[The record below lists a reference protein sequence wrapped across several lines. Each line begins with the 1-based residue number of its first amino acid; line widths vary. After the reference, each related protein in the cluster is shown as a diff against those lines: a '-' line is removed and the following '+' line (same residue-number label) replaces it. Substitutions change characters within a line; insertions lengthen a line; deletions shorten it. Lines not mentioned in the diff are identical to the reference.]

1 MFNLYRLFSMLI
13 LLVLTASAVA
23 VSPTP
28 DQIAQFKKL
37 PVAQQKMLASQYG
50 MDLDQLQSLSLQ
62 STSTINMNQPQET
75 IQPRTL
81 ENDHKRDETE
91 DVISVDD
98 LDMFGYDLFAGEPM
112 SLTPLDDLP
121 VPNNY
126 ILGVGDELQIK
137 VFGKKTENYNLVI
150 DREGSIY
157 IPELG
162 PFQVRG
168 LTYQQA
174 RQDISK
180 FIKRSMIGVETS
192 VSLGKLKTIQVFVL
206 GLAYKPGSYVVS
218 SLSTATQAIKA
229 AGGID
234 ELGSLRHIQ
243 IKRNNI
249 IIKTIDLYDL
259 LISGDTSSDISL
271 KQGDVVFIP
280 LKKKTVSIYGAVK
293 RPAIYELKNEIN
305 IDTVLSLA
313 GGLAAEGEQKV
324 QVTRK
329 TNKGLQLYDIKLNSA
344 ESNKTFSMRNGDE
357 LLVGKSSDVYHN
369 AVTLSGAVTNPGVY
383 QWTRNSTVSDIV
395 KSLKLD
401 VNKDAELQ
409 NALLVRE
416 ISPDH
421 QIKVISFNLLEA
433 ISNPKS
439 KLDIKLQADDQI
451 IVLNKD
457 NGGYNQSTLDQDL
470 QFPNMPGIKTDLSAN
485 TRNTNVNYT
494 NNTNGIN
501 NINANSKNS
510 DINNVNNTSNSNY
523 GSSGNSYNN
532 IENSNV
538 TSSYDNDN
546 DELEISDLDDKSIAQ
561 NNAQAFRT
569 ELLKPIIAQLK
580 AQADYQTPV
589 QIVDIRGA
597 VKFPGV
603 YPLFEDAD
611 LQTLINI
618 AGGLKEASYLTEGEL
633 SRMKLANGKTH
644 IDYQKIN
651 IADAMA
657 SKNNANLKLES
668 KDRIHIFT
676 KPEWRE
682 DYKITLSGEVKF
694 PGEYGFNRGETLYD
708 VIERAGGLTEYAY
721 PEGAVFARESLR
733 KIEQEQL
740 KYLHQQLRQEVSSLS
755 FRRQSSSN
763 PVQSNSAQS
772 AMEMVDKLG
781 TAEAVGRMSINLDKI
796 MAQNKEQNVNL
807 ENQDFLYIPPLR
819 KVISVIGYVQFP
831 TSHIFEANKSINDYI
846 ALSGG
851 AKKQADTDRVYVIR
865 ANGSVFVPNQS
876 FWFSREDKPLMP
888 GDTIVMPMDTDYM
901 DKLTTFTSAT
911 QILYQLGVAWS
922 AISN

>member
-1 MFNLYRLFSMLI
+1 MLI
-13 LLVLTASAVA
+13 LLVLSANAVA
-23 VSPTP
+23 ASPTP
-28 DQIAQFKKL
+28 EQIAQFKKL
-37 PVAQQKMLASQYG
+37 PAAQQKMLASQYG

-91 DVISVDD
+91 DVVSVDD

-470 QFPNMPGIKTDLSAN
+470 QFPNMPGRKTDLSAN
-485 TRNTNVNYT
+485 TRNNNVNYT